1 MREGVR
7 VIVPALPF
15 RLLERLL
22 DDALALDPES
32 RNALAGL
39 SGKVVDVEVT
49 GAGALRLRIDGEC
62 VHIGPRDAS
71 GDADADADV
80 TVRGTPLSLLRL
92 AFSGDR
98 EALILGD
105 EVDLR
110 GDVALAAQLQRIA
123 ARMDV
128 DVEEAL
134 AQRIGDVPAHELMRG
149 VRGLGGWM
157 HAAGA
162 ALLADLSE
170 YLRYEAAVVPRRDEV
185 EQFSHAVDDL
195 RDDVERLEAR
205 VTRLEGRR
213 APRQ

>member
-32 RNALAGL
+32 RSALAGL

-49 GAGALRLRIDGEC
+49 GAGALRLRIDGES

-71 GDADADADV
+71 GDADADV

-149 VRGLGGWM
+149 MRGLGGWM

>member
-32 RNALAGL
+32 RSALAGL

-49 GAGALRLRIDGEC
+49 GAGALRLRIDGER
-62 VHIGPRDAS
+62 VHIGPRDAA
-71 GDADADADV
+71 GDAAADV